1 MFERDNIS
9 QWDRDTYNYACRNT
23 FNNWAEFV
31 SMHYAL
37 SERDDSKYWKDNLD
51 REYDKGI
58 SDLSAM
64 QSHGFREHINNKIY
78 NFRYGEDSGIACISA
93 GYGYFPLSDNTL
105 KYANRVEKFDYT
117 PYLLPIK
124 HMDNRKKEWDELV
137 KDSPISD
144 MEDNINA
151 LLKGTF
157 TKMDLINREEYDV
170 QTEVLKKTRAKVEA
184 LETKIKDIEKK
195 LK

>member
-1 MFERDNIS
+1 
-9 QWDRDTYNYACRNT
+9 
-23 FNNWAEFV
+23 
-31 SMHYAL
+31 
-37 SERDDSKYWKDNLD
+37 
-51 REYDKGI
+51 
-58 SDLSAM
+58 
-64 QSHGFREHINNKIY
+64 
-78 NFRYGEDSGIACISA
+78 
-93 GYGYFPLSDNTL
+93 
-105 KYANRVEKFDYT
+105 
-117 PYLLPIK
+117 
-124 HMDNRKKEWDELV
+124 
-137 KDSPISD
+137 

>member
-1 MFERDNIS
+1 MLKKEEIQN
-9 QWDRDTYNYACRNT
+9 
-23 FNNWAEFV
+23 
-31 SMHYAL
+31 L
-37 SERDDSKYWKDNLD
+37 S
-51 REYDKGI
+51 
-58 SDLSAM
+58 
-64 QSHGFREHINNKIY
+64 NKI
-78 NFRYGEDSGIACISA
+78 
-93 GYGYFPLSDNTL
+93 
-105 KYANRVEKFDYT
+105 K
-117 PYLLPIK
+117 
-124 HMDNRKKEWDELV
+124 ELV

>member
-1 MFERDNIS
+1 MLKKEEIQN
-9 QWDRDTYNYACRNT
+9 
-23 FNNWAEFV
+23 
-31 SMHYAL
+31 L
-37 SERDDSKYWKDNLD
+37 S
-51 REYDKGI
+51 
-58 SDLSAM
+58 
-64 QSHGFREHINNKIY
+64 NKI
-78 NFRYGEDSGIACISA
+78 
-93 GYGYFPLSDNTL
+93 
-105 KYANRVEKFDYT
+105 
-117 PYLLPIK
+117 
-124 HMDNRKKEWDELV
+124 KKLV
-137 KDSPISD
+137 KNSPISD